1 MKRGVSLD
9 MQTNSLVESLA
20 DENHVKWNRMVVI
33 AIELGLPVFMKI
45 KTRAPE
51 LAKALL
57 LTNRYH
63 YVKRRR
69 GSEVIVQE
77 IQNREAE
84 RVKLDAV
91 ISASVPLPIKE
102 GIRRE
107 AKQRSKKGRKIPMAQ
122 VWRERAGI
130 QL

>member
-1 MKRGVSLD
+1 LKRGVSLD
-9 MQTNSLVESLA
+9 TQTSVLVESLA
-20 DENHVKWNRMVVI
+20 EENHVKWNRMVVI

-45 KTRAPE
+45 KVRAPE

-69 GSEVIVQE
+69 GSEAI
-77 IQNREAE
+77 IQQIQSRQSE
-84 RVKLDAV
+84 RVKLDAI
-91 ISASVPLPIKE
+91 ISAGVPSVVKE

-107 AKQRSKKGRKIPMAQ
+107 AKQRSKKGRKIPMSQ
-122 VWRERAGI
+122 VWRERAGV

>member
-9 MQTNSLVESLA
+9 TQVNMLVESLA
-20 DENHVKWNRMVVI
+20 EENHVKWNRMVVI
-33 AIELGLPVFMKI
+33 AVELGLPVFMKI
-45 KTRAPE
+45 RSRAPE

-69 GSEVIVQE
+69 GSEVVIQE
-77 IQNREAE
+77 IQTQQSEH
-84 RVKLDAV
+84 VKLDA
-91 ISASVPLPIKE
+91 IIAASVPSVVKE

-107 AKQRSKKGRKIPMAQ
+107 ARQQSKKGRKIPMAQ
-122 VWRERAGI
+122 V
-130 QL
+130 LL

>member
-1 MKRGVSLD
+1 MKRGISLET
-9 MQTNSLVESLA
+9 QTNELVESLA
-20 DENHVKWNRMVVI
+20 EENHVKWNRMVVM

-45 KTRAPE
+45 KSRAPD
-51 LAKALL
+51 LAKSLL

-69 GSEVIVQE
+69 GSDII
-77 IQNREAE
+77 IQQIQDRQSE
-84 RVKLDAV
+84 RVKLDAT
-91 ISASVPLPIKE
+91 ISASVPSVVKE

-122 VWRERAGI
+122 VWRERAGV